1 MLRNPEPEV
10 PADRPEETVARFT
23 LLPVAFLCA
32 LLGSSPAG
40 AFFGAGSERPQIGEA
55 APRFTAPQLDG
66 IKFDLG
72 PHLGKNAI
80 LLDFWSIYCVACVQA
95 MPHLV
100 ALHERYKD
108 QGFLAVG
115 IDLDSF
121 ATKRVA
127 KFIEGLPF
135 RIPYP
140 VVIDK
145 QRQVAARY
153 GVSVLPTVILID
165 RQGKVAY
172 YHVGY
177 APGDENETEAKIRE
191 ILGLA
196 P

>member
-1 MLRNPEPEV
+1 MCRP
-10 PADRPEETVARFT
+10 DRPEETVPRPPLALF
-23 LLPVAFLCA
+23 AALCA
-32 LLGSSPAG
+32 LLCTCPAG
-40 AFFGAGSERPQIGEA
+40 AFFGSGSEKPLVGET
-55 APRFTAPQLDG
+55 APRFSAPQLDG
-66 IKFDLG
+66 VEFDLG
-72 PHLGKNAI
+72 PHLGNSAI

-100 ALHERYKD
+100 AFHDRYKD
-108 QGFLAVG
+108 RGFLTVG

-121 ATKRVA
+121 GTKRVA

-145 QRQVAARY
+145 QRQVAAKY
-153 GVSVLPTVILID
+153 GVSVLPTVVLID

-177 APGDENETEAKIRE
+177 APGDEAETEAKIRE
-191 ILGLA
+191 VLGLE

>member
-1 MLRNPEPEV
+1 MPDV
-10 PADRPEETVARFT
+10 PADRPEETVARCPLV
-23 LLPVAFLCA
+23 LLTALCV

-40 AFFGAGSERPQIGEA
+40 AFFGSGSERPQVGDT
-55 APRFTAPQLDG
+55 APRFSAPQLDG
-66 IKFDLG
+66 VEFDLG
-72 PHLGKNAI
+72 PHLGKSAI

-100 ALHERYKD
+100 TLHERYKD
-108 QGFLAVG
+108 QGFLTVG
-115 IDLDSF
+115 VDLDSF
-121 ATKRVA
+121 GTKRVA
-127 KFIEGLPF
+127 KFLEGLPF

-177 APGDENETEAKIRE
+177 APGDETETEAKIRE
-191 ILGLA
+191 VLGLA